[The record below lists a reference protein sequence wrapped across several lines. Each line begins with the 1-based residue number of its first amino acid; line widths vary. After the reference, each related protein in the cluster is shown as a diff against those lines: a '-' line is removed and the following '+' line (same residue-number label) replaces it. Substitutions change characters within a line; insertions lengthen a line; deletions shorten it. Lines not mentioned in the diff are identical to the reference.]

1 MNNTLFNLFVFIG
14 LSSTLFTIVLLIALF
29 TIKYIRKKPKG
40 FPKKVF
46 VSMSILGTVSAVF
59 WSSWIVNPNFLP
71 QGHPGQ
77 TLQSPNGDFKAQ
89 VYHMSGFIDY
99 KNVRVDI
106 INNETKKKEMIYYD
120 YVDKA
125 LDIMWVE
132 EDTLK
137 IEEKYLQVDRD
148 KFDYRTQ
155 GT

>member
-1 MNNTLFNLFVFIG
+1 MV
-14 LSSTLFTIVLLIALF
+14 
-29 TIKYIRKKPKG
+29 K
-40 FPKKVF
+40 
-46 VSMSILGTVSAVF
+46 
-59 WSSWIVNPNFLP
+59 PNFLP

-77 TLQSPNGDFKAQ
+77 TVLSPNDDLKAQ

-125 LDIMWVE
+125 LDIMWVGD
-132 EDTLK
+132 DTLK
-137 IEEKYLQVDRD
+137 IEEKYLQVDTD

>member
-1 MNNTLFNLFVFIG
+1 
-14 LSSTLFTIVLLIALF
+14 
-29 TIKYIRKKPKG
+29 
-40 FPKKVF
+40 
-46 VSMSILGTVSAVF
+46 MSILGITSAVF

-77 TLQSPNGDFKAQ
+77 TVPSPNGEFKAQ
-89 VYHMSGFIDY
+89 VYHMTGFIDY

-125 LDIMWVE
+125 LDIMWVG

-137 IEEKYLQVDRD
+137 IEDKYLQVDRD